1 MGENELP
8 SYPQQSAQIDG
19 IESSTSNAM
28 MGGRKAQ
35 AKSLVFL

>member
-8 SYPQQSAQIDG
+8 SYPQQAQIDG